1 MDNEKRIYGESFDI
15 DASRTRELYNKRSER
30 LSQMQ
35 NPYTSVL
42 LGDQNPEYAVKWNA
56 IEKETI
62 LPLLGVE
69 KTSSVLDLGC
79 GIGRWAETVI
89 PLCGRYTG
97 VDFSEGMV
105 KTAKERCCELMNEN
119 TRFICSSVQDYLGG
133 LSADERFDVIIIAG
147 VCMYMNDPDVKQMAE
162 KLLQCASQK
171 CRIYQFEPVALEKRL
186 TLNEIYSAALKSNYS
201 AIYRTTAEYGE
212 LFSPLEENG
221 FRKVSSGFMPKLN
234 NEAAY
239 SETDRHYTV
248 FARE

>member
-89 PLCGRYTG
+89 PLCGQYTG

-105 KTAKERCCELMNEN
+105 KT
-119 TRFICSSVQDYLGG
+119 
-133 LSADERFDVIIIAG
+133 
-147 VCMYMNDPDVKQMAE
+147 
-162 KLLQCASQK
+162 
-171 CRIYQFEPVALEKRL
+171 
-186 TLNEIYSAALKSNYS
+186 
-201 AIYRTTAEYGE
+201 
-212 LFSPLEENG
+212 
-221 FRKVSSGFMPKLN
+221 
-234 NEAAY
+234 
-239 SETDRHYTV
+239 
-248 FARE
+248 

>member
-42 LGDQNPEYAVKWNA
+42 LGDQNPEYAVKWNT

-105 KTAKERCCELMNEN
+105 NIAKERCCELMNEN
-119 TRFICSSVQDYLGG
+119 NRFICSSVQDYLGG

-147 VCMYMNDPDVKQMAE
+147 VCMYMNDPDVKQIAE
-162 KLLQCASQK
+162 KLLQCASQ
-171 CRIYQFEPVALEKRL
+171 RR
-186 TLNEIYSAALKSNYS
+186 
-201 AIYRTTAEYGE
+201 
-212 LFSPLEENG
+212 
-221 FRKVSSGFMPKLN
+221 
-234 NEAAY
+234 
-239 SETDRHYTV
+239 
-248 FARE
+248 

>member
-15 DASRTRELYNKRSER
+15 DASRTRELYDKRSER

-105 KTAKERCCELMNEN
+105 KTAKERCFELMNEN

-147 VCMYMNDPDVKQMAE
+147 VCMYMNDPDVKQIAE

-171 CRIYQFEPVALEKRL
+171 CRIYLTETVALEKRL
-186 TLNEIYSAALKSNYS
+186 TLNEIYSAALKSDYS
-201 AIYRTTAEYGE
+201 AIYRTTAEYGA